1 MCGVRVTRRR
11 PAAFCATLAFVM
23 LRALPILL
31 VLTFAHGAA
40 ALTPADLPKCPVKT
54 ASCIA
59 LDLWLPGDFADLPW
73 LQTQIGAADER
84 LAAIGAGV
92 QVVAV
97 HTLPAA
103 LTQIQT
109 VAQRTALGE
118 RGHQAPLRWFVV
130 AHLAD
135 AEDRQAVRKGVTWR
149 KGSDFWVIE
158 SQTAMRW
165 VLAHEL
171 GHVLGLPHSVQPAS
185 IMNKTPRLW
194 PPPWQIGFTAREQ
207 PIMRRTLAR
216 LVRAGRIH
224 LHAPG
229 QVDKL

>member
-1 MCGVRVTRRR
+1 MI
-11 PAAFCATLAFVM
+11 CATLAIVM

-31 VLTFAHGAA
+31 LLTVARGTA
-40 ALTPADLPKCPVKT
+40 ALTPADLPQCPVKT
-54 ASCIA
+54 MSCIA
-59 LDLWLPGDFADLPW
+59 LDLWRPGGFADLPW
-73 LQTQIGAADER
+73 LRTQIEVADER

-103 LTQIQT
+103 LAQIQT
-109 VAQRTALGE
+109 VTQRTALGE
-118 RGHQAPLRWFVV
+118 RGQQVPLRWFVV

-149 KGSDFWVIE
+149 KDNEFWVIE
-158 SQTAMRW
+158 SQTATRW

-216 LVRAGRIH
+216 LVRAGR
-224 LHAPG
+224 LRVQAPE
-229 QVDKL
+229 QSDNL